1 MKFFKNIFLL
11 FQLSLLFSNSIFA
24 ETEPNNT
31 YSQAS
36 TLGLNITDSGA
47 MNASSQGVLAD
58 DVDWWKVILPADGSL
73 YIEVNTTGGMDVDL
87 FIIDTDGQYQMAGYD
102 ISVGPKEATHHSH
115 LMAGTYYI
123 KATRYSG
130 TGTYTIMS
138 RFVQALYTNDSEV
151 NDTYQQALTLQINSD
166 NYGHIGYSR
175 NTFTDPDDWWK
186 VTLPYDGS
194 LKIRT
199 ESDSADID
207 LFIYDINGTTQI
219 AGYDIS
225 VGLNE
230 ETHHKS
236 LMPGTFYIRVKG
248 YGKWGGYKIH
258 CEFTAAAYQSVTT
271 NDNEPNDT
279 YSQAQAFGTLAT
291 GSAIKYGHLGHYANN
306 FTDEKDYWSFTVPQ
320 DGGVVV
326 TTDTETR
333 TDFLDIDL
341 FMYDING
348 TTQIAGYDL
357 STGIKEQSHY
367 YNLMPGTYYVQAKRY
382 SYYGAYKITIAF
394 TPATLANDS
403 EPNDLQSQA
412 KSILANTLMTGH
424 LGYYSNNVTDM
435 DDYFT
440 ITLSTNWDSLYVRT
454 DSDATLEA
462 DLKLYNSAG
471 TVIGSAGVYS
481 KREILGYKTAVAS
494 TPYYIRVYRYG
505 GYGSY
510 GIKISNQYPKNPVTA
525 VEEKK
530 TEQLP
535 TEFQLSQN
543 YPNPFN
549 PSTNIKYALPQNS
562 FVSIKVYD
570 ILGREVKTLVSSELP
585 AGNHSVVWK
594 GDDNSGHSVS
604 SGTYIY
610 RIHTDNFVQTKKMI
624 LIK

>member
-1 MKFFKNIFLL
+1 MRFFKNIFLL
-11 FQLSLLFSNSIFA
+11 FLLSLLISNIVFA
-24 ETEPNNT
+24 EIEPNNN

-36 TLGLNITDSGA
+36 TLGLNTTDSGA
-47 MNASSQGVLAD
+47 MNASSQGVAAD
-58 DVDWWKVILPADGSL
+58 DVDWWRVTLPTDGSL

-87 FIIDTDGQYQMAGYD
+87 YIIDTDGQYQMAGYD
-102 ISVGPKEATHHSH
+102 ISVGSKEATHHSH

-123 KATRYSG
+123 KAIRYSG

-138 RFVQALYTNDSEV
+138 RFVQALYANDSEV

-175 NTFTDPDDWWK
+175 NNFTDSDDWWK

-207 LFIYDINGTTQI
+207 LYIYDIDGTTQI

-225 VGLNE
+225 TGLNE

-248 YGKWGGYKIH
+248 YAKWGGYKIH
-258 CEFTAAAYQSVTT
+258 CDFTAAAYQGVTT

-279 YSQAQAFGTLAT
+279 YNQAQAFGTLAT
-291 GSAIKYGHLGHYANN
+291 GSTIKYGHLGHYANKI
-306 FTDEKDYWSFTVPQ
+306 TDEKDYWSFTVPQ
-320 DGGVVV
+320 DGGIVI
-326 TTDTETR
+326 TTDTESR
-333 TDFLDIDL
+333 TDFLEIDL

-394 TPATLANDS
+394 TSATLANDS

-412 KSILANTLMTGH
+412 KSIQANTLMTGH
-424 LGYYSNNVTDM
+424 LGYYSNNVTDIY
-435 DDYFT
+435 DYFT

-454 DSDATLEA
+454 DSDATLEV

-471 TVIGSAGVYS
+471 IEIGSAGVYG

-525 VEEKK
+525 VEEKDIV
-530 TEQLP
+530 QLP
-535 TEFQLSQN
+535 TEFQLFQN

-549 PSTNIKYALPQNS
+549 PSTKIRYSLPQASHVKLTLYNVLGVQILTLIDS
-562 FVSIKVYD
+562 EQPMGNHEIELNGSNLASGVYFIKMN
-570 ILGREVKTLVSSELP
+570 
-585 AGNHSVVWK
+585 AGNYSV
-594 GDDNSGHSVS
+594 
-604 SGTYIY
+604 
-610 RIHTDNFVQTKKMI
+610 TKKIM
-624 LIK
+624 LMK